1 MVIAEARVHAYFRVA
16 IPLELPMNMIRKTI
30 GAVTVAIVAASFGVT
45 GASAQVDER
54 LVITGEAA
62 ALNGETNMI
71 NLATAEAIA
80 HACHRIAGERGETMA
95 IVILDNLGN
104 LAYASRAD
112 GETIRSMMFAQ
123 RKARTAYITRA
134 STHLRQN
141 ALARDDSPNRGQF
154 EYNMGFLPNAGGLP
168 IWVGEQIIGFIGIG
182 GSAPRPPEWSDEIC
196 AHTALEEVVG
206 PQPAIVADS

>member
-1 MVIAEARVHAYFRVA
+1 
-16 IPLELPMNMIRKTI
+16 MNMIRKLVGVGTL
-30 GAVTVAIVAASFGVT
+30 ALAALSFGV
-45 GASAQVDER
+45 AAALAQVDES
-54 LVITGEAA
+54 LVVTGEAA
-62 ALNGETNMI
+62 ALNGEMNMI

-123 RKARTAYITRA
+123 RKARTAYMTRA
-134 STHLRQN
+134 STHIRQIR
-141 ALARDDSPNRGQF
+141 LAQDPNRAQF
-154 EYNMGFLPNAGGLP
+154 EYNMNFLPNAGGLP
-168 IWVGEQIIGFIGIG
+168 IWVGDQIIGFIGIG

-206 PQPAIVADS
+206 PQPPIVE

>member
-1 MVIAEARVHAYFRVA
+1 MSI
-16 IPLELPMNMIRKTI
+16 LRKTI
-30 GAVTVAIVAASFGVT
+30 GVGALAVFASGFGLAS
-45 GASAQVDER
+45 ASAQIDER

-62 ALNGETNMI
+62 AINGEMNMI

-80 HACHRIAGERGETMA
+80 QACHRIAGERGETMA

-123 RKARTAYITRA
+123 RKARTAYMTRA

-141 ALARDDSPNRGQF
+141 ALARDPSPPRSQF
-154 EYNMGFLPNAGGLP
+154 EYNMNFLPNAGGLP
-168 IWVGEQIIGFIGIG
+168 IRVGDQIIGFIGIG
-182 GSAPRPPEWSDEIC
+182 GSTPRPPEWSDEIC
-196 AHTALEEVVG
+196 AHAALEEVVG
-206 PQPAIVADS
+206 PQPPIVEDP

>member
-1 MVIAEARVHAYFRVA
+1 
-16 IPLELPMNMIRKTI
+16 MNMIRKTL
-30 GAVTVAIVAASFGVT
+30 GVGVVGFAASVLAVS
-45 GASAQVDER
+45 ASLAQVDEQF
-54 LVITGEAA
+54 VITGEAA

-80 HACHRIAGERGETMA
+80 KACHRLAGERGETMA

-104 LAYASRAD
+104 LTYASRAD
-112 GETIRSMMFAQ
+112 GETIRSMNFAQ
-123 RKARTAYITRA
+123 RKAETAMRTRA

-141 ALARDDSPNRGQF
+141 VLARDDSPPRNQF

-168 IWVGEQIIGFIGIG
+168 IWVGDQIIGFIGIG
-182 GSAPRPPEWSDEIC
+182 GSTPRPPEWSDEIC

-206 PQPAIVADS
+206 PQPPIVADP

>member
-1 MVIAEARVHAYFRVA
+1 MRACTTP
-16 IPLELPMNMIRKTI
+16 IPLEVPMNIIRKTI
-30 GAVTVAIVAASFGVT
+30 AVGTVTLVAAGFGIT
-45 GASAQVDER
+45 GALAQVDER
-54 LVITGEAA
+54 LVVSGEAA
-62 ALNGETNMI
+62 ALNGEMNMI

-80 HACHRIAGERGETMA
+80 HACHRIAGARGETMA

-123 RKARTAYITRA
+123 RKARTAYMTRA

-141 ALARDDSPNRGQF
+141 ALERDPNRAQF
-154 EYNMGFLPNAGGLP
+154 EYNMNFLPNAGGLP

-196 AHTALEEVVG
+196 AHGALEEVVG
-206 PQPAIVADS
+206 PQPAIVQDP

>member
-1 MVIAEARVHAYFRVA
+1 
-16 IPLELPMNMIRKTI
+16 MNMIRKTL
-30 GAVTVAIVAASFGVT
+30 GVGVVGFAASVLAVS
-45 GASAQVDER
+45 ASLAQVDEQF
-54 LVITGEAA
+54 VITGEAA

-80 HACHRIAGERGETMA
+80 KACHRIAGERGETMA

-104 LAYASRAD
+104 LTYASRAD

-123 RKARTAYITRA
+123 RKAETAMRTRA

-141 ALARDDSPNRGQF
+141 VLARDDSPPRNQF

-168 IWVGEQIIGFIGIG
+168 IWVGDQIIGFIGIG
-182 GSAPRPPEWSDEIC
+182 GSTPRPPEWSDEIC

-206 PQPAIVADS
+206 PQPPIVADP

>member
-1 MVIAEARVHAYFRVA
+1 
-16 IPLELPMNMIRKTI
+16 MNMIRKTLGVGVFGI
-30 GAVTVAIVAASFGVT
+30 AASVLA
-45 GASAQVDER
+45 ASASFAQVDEQF
-54 LVITGEAA
+54 VITGEAA

-80 HACHRIAGERGETMA
+80 KACHRLAGERGETMA

-104 LAYASRAD
+104 LTYASRAD

-123 RKARTAYITRA
+123 RKAETAMRTRA

-141 ALARDDSPNRGQF
+141 VLARDDSPPRNQF

-168 IWVGEQIIGFIGIG
+168 IWVGDQIIGFIGIG
-182 GSAPRPPEWSDEIC
+182 GSTPRPPEWSDEIC

-206 PQPAIVADS
+206 PQPPIVADP

>member
-1 MVIAEARVHAYFRVA
+1 
-16 IPLELPMNMIRKTI
+16 MNIIGKTI
-30 GAVTVAIVAASFGVT
+30 GVGSLAVIVASIGIA
-45 GASAQVDER
+45 GASAQIDER

-62 ALNGETNMI
+62 ALNGEMSMI

-123 RKARTAYITRA
+123 RKARTAYMTRA
-134 STHLRQN
+134 STHIRQIR
-141 ALARDDSPNRGQF
+141 LAQDPSRAQF
-154 EYNMGFLPNAGGLP
+154 EYNMNFLPNAGGLP
-168 IWVGEQIIGFIGIG
+168 IWVGDQIIGFIGIG

-206 PQPAIVADS
+206 PQPPIVEDP

>member
-1 MVIAEARVHAYFRVA
+1 
-16 IPLELPMNMIRKTI
+16 MNIVQKII
-30 GAVTVAIVAASFGVT
+30 GAGAAAAIAVSFGIVAAR
-45 GASAQVDER
+45 AQVNEG
-54 LVITGEAA
+54 LIITGEAA
-62 ALNGETNMI
+62 AQNGESNMI

-104 LAYASRAD
+104 LTYASRAD

-123 RKARTAYITRA
+123 RKARTAMMTRA

-141 ALARDDSPNRGQF
+141 ALARDPNRAQF
-154 EYNMGFLPNAGGLP
+154 EYNMNFLPNAGGLP

-182 GSAPRPPEWSDEIC
+182 GSTPRPPEWSDEIC
-196 AHTALEEVVG
+196 AHRAIEEVVG
-206 PQPAIVADS
+206 TQPPIVDDP

>member
-1 MVIAEARVHAYFRVA
+1 
-16 IPLELPMNMIRKTI
+16 MNMIRNRI
-30 GAVTVAIVAASFGVT
+30 GVGMLGVAAALLVVST
-45 GASAQVDER
+45 ASAQVDGR

-62 ALNGETNMI
+62 ALNGEMNMI

-80 HACHRIAGERGETMA
+80 HACHRLAAERGETMA

-104 LAYASRAD
+104 LTYASRAD

-123 RKARTAYITRA
+123 RKARTAMVTRA

-141 ALARDDSPNRGQF
+141 ALERDPSPSRAQF

-168 IWVGEQIIGFIGIG
+168 IWVGDQIIGFIGIG
-182 GSAPRPPEWSDEIC
+182 GSTPRPPEWSDEIC
-196 AHTALEEVVG
+196 AHGALEEVVG
-206 PQPAIVADS
+206 PQPPIVPDP

>member
-1 MVIAEARVHAYFRVA
+1 
-16 IPLELPMNMIRKTI
+16 MNTIRKVI
-30 GAVTVAIVAASFGVT
+30 GAGVLGIVAVAFSTSTAF
-45 GASAQVDER
+45 AQADER
-54 LVITGEAA
+54 FVITGEAA
-62 ALNGETNMI
+62 ALNGEMNMI

-80 HACHRIAGERGETMA
+80 KACHRLAGERGETMA

-104 LAYASRAD
+104 LTYASRAD

-123 RKARTAYITRA
+123 RKAQTAMRTRA

-141 ALARDDSPNRGQF
+141 ALAQDDTPPRAQF

-168 IWVGEQIIGFIGIG
+168 IWVGDQIIGFIGIG

-206 PQPAIVADS
+206 PQPPMVEVP

>member
-1 MVIAEARVHAYFRVA
+1 
-16 IPLELPMNMIRKTI
+16 MNIVQKII
-30 GAVTVAIVAASFGVT
+30 GAAAAAAIAVSFGI
-45 GASAQVDER
+45 AAARAQVNEH

-62 ALNGETNMI
+62 ALNGESNMI

-104 LAYASRAD
+104 LTYASRAD

-123 RKARTAYITRA
+123 RKARTAMMTRA

-141 ALARDDSPNRGQF
+141 ALARDPNRAQF
-154 EYNMGFLPNAGGLP
+154 EYNMNFLPNAGGLP

-196 AHTALEEVVG
+196 AHRAIEEVVG
-206 PQPAIVADS
+206 PQPPIVDDP

>member
-1 MVIAEARVHAYFRVA
+1 
-16 IPLELPMNMIRKTI
+16 MNMIRNTI
-30 GAVTVAIVAASFGVT
+30 GVGVLGVAAALFVST
-45 GASAQVDER
+45 ASAQVDGE

-62 ALNGETNMI
+62 ALNGEMNLI

-104 LAYASRAD
+104 LTYASRAD

-123 RKARTAYITRA
+123 RKARTAMVTRA

-141 ALARDDSPNRGQF
+141 ALARDPNRAQF

-168 IWVGEQIIGFIGIG
+168 IWVGDQIIGFIGIG

-206 PQPAIVADS
+206 PQPPIVE

>member
-1 MVIAEARVHAYFRVA
+1 MSI
-16 IPLELPMNMIRKTI
+16 IRKMI
-30 GAVTVAIVAASFGVT
+30 GVGVFGVAASVVA
-45 GASAQVDER
+45 ASAALAQVDER
-54 LVITGEAA
+54 FVITGEAA

-80 HACHRIAGERGETMA
+80 KACHRIAGERGETMA

-104 LAYASRAD
+104 LTYASRAD

-123 RKARTAYITRA
+123 RKAQTAMRTRA

-141 ALARDDSPNRGQF
+141 ALARDDTPPRAQF
-154 EYNMGFLPNAGGLP
+154 EYNMDFLPNAGGLP
-168 IWVGEQIIGFIGIG
+168 IWVGDQIIGFIGIG
-182 GSAPRPPEWSDEIC
+182 GSTPRPPEWSDEIC

-206 PQPAIVADS
+206 PQPPIVADP